1 MKIHLSRLSLA
12 MLLATVVA
20 TSPSLLRAQPTTFV
34 YVNDNNSSFGL
45 NSATGYQAVGGGLS
59 IIAGSP
65 FGTTSTGLGTFL
77 APVQEVAISYGVPNQ
92 ACLYVS
98 DPLGTSAFPNGDVA
112 AFLINTTT
120 GVLTLVGNY
129 DDPTDTSGPN
139 KLGIPLAV
147 DRRLGF
153 PYFFAAFTAENAI
166 AFFKVNTSTCQ
177 LFYASSTTA
186 IGLSGGSVQGMAVSK
201 AGPKI
206 LVTTYGDG
214 SVQSFKI
221 LGGTLGALP
230 IFNSTGFMNASQRG
244 IPAGV
249 DITRNGRFVVF
260 GDDQGGFTEVEVAK
274 ILSSGALAPT
284 VDYGGPVI
292 ASGVNLGPGLNSQ
305 NIWISPGPVGG
316 LNYLYVTNDGSGQ
329 VTTAHL
335 SIITGVVSQIASSAC
350 TAGYTNPTALNPG
363 SWIFPAGV
371 HTLKTTPSG
380 SGIVV
385 AEYGAPSSVA
395 ALAIQNASGC
405 TRELSTSPFA
415 DPFSNSLY
423 SIDVFPSRQY

>member
-1 MKIHLSRLSLA
+1 MKIHLSRLSLG

-214 SVQSFKI
+214 SIQSFKI

-249 DITRNGRFVVF
+249 DITRNGRFAVF

>member
-221 LGGTLGALP
+221 LGGTLGALQR
-230 IFNSTGFMNASQRG
+230 INSTGFMNASQRG

-350 TAGYTNPTALNPG
+350 TAGYTNQTALHPG

>member
-34 YVNDNNSSFGL
+34 YVNDNTSSFAL
-45 NSATGYQAVGGGLS
+45 NSAPGYQAVGGGLS

-65 FGTTSTGLGTFL
+65 FGTTSTGLGAFL

-120 GVLTLVGNY
+120 GALTFVGNY

-186 IGLSGGSVQGMAVSK
+186 IGLS
-201 AGPKI
+201 
-206 LVTTYGDG
+206 
-214 SVQSFKI
+214 
-221 LGGTLGALP
+221 
-230 IFNSTGFMNASQRG
+230 
-244 IPAGV
+244 
-249 DITRNGRFVVF
+249 
-260 GDDQGGFTEVEVAK
+260 
-274 ILSSGALAPT
+274 
-284 VDYGGPVI
+284 
-292 ASGVNLGPGLNSQ
+292 
-305 NIWISPGPVGG
+305 
-316 LNYLYVTNDGSGQ
+316 
-329 VTTAHL
+329 
-335 SIITGVVSQIASSAC
+335 
-350 TAGYTNPTALNPG
+350 
-363 SWIFPAGV
+363 
-371 HTLKTTPSG
+371 
-380 SGIVV
+380 
-385 AEYGAPSSVA
+385 
-395 ALAIQNASGC
+395 
-405 TRELSTSPFA
+405 
-415 DPFSNSLY
+415 
-423 SIDVFPSRQY
+423 